1 MKSIKFIYLIALVS
15 ILGCDTENDVLLPS
29 EFSYISFKTN
39 EINVLESDMGGVTT
53 TFTYSGELLAT
64 DLTVNYTI
72 AFPDQDAAQ
81 EGVDFTLPAGSGSF
95 VLPAGQ
101 STVDVTL
108 LESLVNDELSKGS
121 RAVIFSLQPIQG
133 YILGAPDQRENK
145 SVTINIGEDDLF
157 EFGYTSFEEI
167 PTFGTLTRYPRPA
180 ATQDPLP
187 NIQDTDP
194 ASEVPYVSYVSTGDE
209 LGFTASFLAA
219 SVSAIEQEIMGVYNT
234 TVTAANPD
242 SFETNF
248 IDGNQGYV
256 TSDLDGFVTLT
267 FDEITGLNPDVTN
280 AVLDVKLFFR
290 TTSWETEDG
299 IVIYF
304 ETADGLG
311 DPILSIFDDDVEAV
325 EGTWQELRIPIPDNK
340 LATGRLVVT
349 FRNGAGTEMIIL
361 DSISIKGIL

>member
-1 MKSIKFIYLIALVS
+1 MKSIKFIYLIGLVS

-29 EFSYISFKTN
+29 EFNYISFKTN
-39 EINVLESDMGGVTT
+39 EINVLESDMGAVTT

-64 DLTVNYTI
+64 DLTVNYTVT
-72 AFPDQDAAQ
+72 FPDQDAAQ
-81 EGVDFTLPAGSGSF
+81 EGVDFMLPASSGSF

-121 RAVIFSLQPIQG
+121 RAVTFSLQPIQG
-133 YILGAPDQRENK
+133 YILGEPDQRENK

-194 ASEVPYVSYVSTGDE
+194 GSEVPYVSYISTGDE

-234 TVTAANPD
+234 TVTSANPD

-299 IVIYF
+299 IVVYF